1 MGVLAIIVTGVTL
14 SWLAVAAGFDPLVVA
29 GGSQPAA
36 IWGPVLGF
44 GATMAVAV
52 MLVGMGAWARGAWR
66 LAFLALWAVFLA
78 AATHR
83 IVERSDGIVMDRWLG
98 VAVRTLSD
106 DPDRERDTGRCMV
119 GRWLARCRVDRA
131 EFTSVSPLPMAPLS
145 PGRWEG

>member
-66 LAFLALWAVFLA
+66 LTFLALWAVFLA
-78 AATHR
+78 ATTHR

-119 GRWLARCRVDRA
+119 GRWLARCRVDGTVRNFVCGRA
-131 EFTSVSPLPMAPLS
+131 
-145 PGRWEG
+145 